1 MTKAKGIPL
10 ASSKGWRG
18 SKFSRTLGNPQAS
31 TAWET
36 RRFYPLVP
44 WVVPL
49 RRELTYIGIS
59 REGCFKYKPYVL
71 KVQAAPLFTAARP
84 LIVASLLMKG
94 RRFED
99 VDSFDVEAQ
108 WWWWNVLKNSCNY
121 FLSLLFIISWR
132 HISFSILKKNFL
144 LDKT

>member
-31 TAWET
+31 TGWET

-44 WVVPL
+44 RVVPL

-59 REGCFKYKPYVL
+59 REGCFKYKLYVL
-71 KVQAAPLFTAARP
+71 RVPAIPLFTVARP
-84 LIVASLLMKG
+84 LDLSLMKSK
-94 RRFED
+94 D
-99 VDSFDVEAQ
+99 
-108 WWWWNVLKNSCNY
+108 LKMPMA
-121 FLSLLFIISWR
+121 LM
-132 HISFSILKKNFL
+132 LKRN
-144 LDKT
+144 DDDGTS